1 MSCTNSGYALQTA
14 PQQLEAL
21 PEKGSESRW
30 APTSASIAPWACHAS
45 WHFCRGLSLWADRRG
60 HCNLSPCKGHL
71 ALISANVQRDFP
83 PRCPTL
89 GEKKCWNTEF
99 SCLLLT
105 RYVWCI
111 QRQRTI
117 TSLPKTLQDLNLLWL
132 SVSHTLMVSHQ
143 DQGSPWSTPPFTISI
158 TSIGHT
164 RSTKHPENRG
174 PLLHPNAVP
183 LPPGTVLFPVPE
195 VFLNLGKKGKG
206 FFHFC
211 NPTAAPQFTHLNP
224 TTNLLRCS

>member
-21 PEKGSESRW
+21 PENGSESRW

-111 QRQRTI
+111 PRQRTI
-117 TSLPKTLQDLNLLWL
+117 TSLPKTARFKPVMTFCKSYSYGVSPRPGQSLEHSSFYHFHNLHRPYQEHKAPRKQRPLAPPKCCSTSPGHCFVSCTRGISESGKERKGLLPFLQPYC
-132 SVSHTLMVSHQ
+132 S
-143 DQGSPWSTPPFTISI
+143 SPVY
-158 TSIGHT
+158 TS
-164 RSTKHPENRG
+164 
-174 PLLHPNAVP
+174 
-183 LPPGTVLFPVPE
+183 
-195 VFLNLGKKGKG
+195 
-206 FFHFC
+206 
-211 NPTAAPQFTHLNP
+211 
-224 TTNLLRCS
+224 